1 MKWIPTT
8 VPDPSDV
15 AKLQQVL
22 GVPKTI
28 ATLLRQRGIE
38 DFDQAKAFF
47 RPQLEQLH
55 DPLLMKDMDKAV
67 ARIQEA
73 QAKEES
79 IMVYGDYDVDGTSAV
94 ALVTSYFQHNG
105 QKVNYYIPDR
115 YTEGY
120 GLSSK
125 GISTAHELGCTLLI
139 VLDCGIKAFTP
150 IAEANSLGIAI
161 IVCDHHLPE
170 AHLPN
175 ALAIL
180 NPKQKDCDYPYKELC
195 GCGIGLKL
203 VQALNQAAGQPLE
216 VVLPYLDLAAIAIA
230 ADIVPITGENRVL
243 AAFGLQQVQQHIRPG
258 IAPFLKK
265 LKGPLKIT
273 DLVFKI
279 APRINAAGRM
289 HHGKEAVALFLEKDP
304 QKGQEK
310 GTAIETYNTQ
320 RRTVDEQT
328 TKEALAQLESKGETA
343 QFSTVVWDENWHK
356 GVLGIVASRLI
367 ETYYR
372 PTVVLAKNGQHYTG
386 SVRSIRGF
394 DVHEALNDCASYL
407 SQFGGHKYA
416 AGLTL
421 EASQLDAFKAAFEAR
436 VRQELNP
443 DDLIPSK
450 KYDALVT
457 LEELHPKFYRIM
469 EQMRPFGPQN
479 MRPVFRTN
487 NCRATA
493 NTKAVGLDNTHLK
506 LEIEDASGGIMP
518 AIAFGWGKQLG
529 AIQKAPS
536 FDVLYTLE
544 ENHYQ
549 GHVSLQLQLKDLKI
563 NS

>member
-1 MKWIPTT
+1 M
-8 VPDPSDV
+8 
-15 AKLQQVL
+15 
-22 GVPKTI
+22 
-28 ATLLRQRGIE
+28 
-38 DFDQAKAFF
+38 
-47 RPQLEQLH
+47 
-55 DPLLMKDMDKAV
+55 
-67 ARIQEA
+67 
-73 QAKEES
+73 
-79 IMVYGDYDVDGTSAV
+79 
-94 ALVTSYFQHNG
+94 
-105 QKVNYYIPDR
+105 
-115 YTEGY
+115 
-120 GLSSK
+120 
-125 GISTAHELGCTLLI
+125 
-139 VLDCGIKAFTP
+139 
-150 IAEANSLGIAI
+150 
-161 IVCDHHLPE
+161 
-170 AHLPN
+170 
-175 ALAIL
+175 
-180 NPKQKDCDYPYKELC
+180 
-195 GCGIGLKL
+195 
-203 VQALNQAAGQPLE
+203 
-216 VVLPYLDLAAIAIA
+216 
-230 ADIVPITGENRVL
+230 L
-243 AAFGLQQVQQHIRPG
+243 AAFGLQQVQQQPRPG

-265 LKGPLKIT
+265 LKGSIKIT

-289 HHGKEAVALFLEKDP
+289 HHGKEAVALFLETDP

-320 RRTVDEQT
+320 RRAVDEQT

-356 GVLGIVASRLI
+356 GVLGFVASRLI

-436 VRQELNP
+436 VRQELSP
-443 DDLIPSK
+443 DDLIPFK

-493 NTKAVGLDNTHLK
+493 NTKAVGADNTHLK
-506 LEIEDASGGIMP
+506 LEIEDAAGVTMP
-518 AIAFGWGKQLG
+518 AIAFGWGKQLS
-529 AIQKAPS
+529 AIQKASS

>member
-15 AKLQQVL
+15 AELQQVL
-22 GVPKTI
+22 GVSKTI

-73 QAKEES
+73 QAKGET

-105 QKVNYYIPDR
+105 QKVHYYIPDR

-150 IAEANSLGIAI
+150 IAEANALGIAV

-170 AHLPN
+170 AQLPN

-180 NPKQKDCDYPYKELC
+180 DPKRKDCHYPYKELC

-203 VQALNQAAGQPLE
+203 VQALTQAAGQPLE
-216 VVLPYLDLAAIAIA
+216 AVLPYLDLAAIAIA
-230 ADIVPITGENRVL
+230 ADIVPITGENRVI
-243 AAFGLQQVQQHIRPG
+243 AAFGLQQVQQHPRPG

-279 APRINAAGRM
+279 APQINAAGRM
-289 HHGKEAVALFLEKDP
+289 HHGKEAVALFLETDP

-310 GTAIETYNTQ
+310 STAIEAYNTQ

-343 QFSTVVWDENWHK
+343 RFSTVVWDENWHK

-367 ETYYR
+367 ETYYC
-372 PTVVLAKNGQHYTG
+372 PTVVLAKNGQYYTG

-436 VRQELNP
+436 VRQELSP
-443 DDLIPSK
+443 DDLIPFK

-457 LEELHPKFYRIM
+457 LEELRPKFYRIM

-493 NTKAVGLDNTHLK
+493 NTKAVGADNTHLK
-506 LEIEDASGGIMP
+506 LEIEDAAGVTMP
-518 AIAFGWGKQLG
+518 AIAFGWGKQLSS
-529 AIQKAPS
+529 IQKAPS